1 MRNEL
6 EQLLA
11 LTYEEHAEAHG
22 LADDI
27 RPYGGSGAAFPA
39 RGGRTTGDGA
49 FLVPEE
55 SARQLSVQV
64 AQLGRIVA
72 VLARRMED
80 MEAQSARLITVSHAQ
95 ALQLGKL
102 IRGKAQAVA
111 QRYGLPADSE
121 KKIRAAIKKEL
132 LTRIGVRDL
141 HDTPLA
147 AWDRAAGIIDG
158 WSNIGLI
165 MEMRKSKNG

>member
-1 MRNEL
+1 MTGTAWEIPDEDGRIISAPTGN
-6 EQLLA
+6 A
-11 LTYEEHAEAHG
+11 GAYIMPAEA
-22 LADDI
+22 
-27 RPYGGSGAAFPA
+27 
-39 RGGRTTGDGA
+39 
-49 FLVPEE
+49 VK
-55 SARQLSVQV
+55 QLSAQV

-158 WSNIGLI
+158 WSNIALV
-165 MEMRKSKNG
+165 MELRRRNG

>member
-11 LTYEEHAEAHG
+11 LTQEEHEEKHG
-22 LADDI
+22 ATSSVGCADT
-27 RPYGGSGAAFPA
+27 FPS
-39 RGGRTTGDGA
+39 RGRHEDGGA

-80 MEAQSARLITVSHAQ
+80 MEAQNARLITVSHAQ
-95 ALQLGKL
+95 ALQLGKQ

-111 QRYGLPADSE
+111 QRYALPADSE

>member
-1 MRNEL
+1 M
-6 EQLLA
+6 
-11 LTYEEHAEAHG
+11 TYDHAPIITEA
-22 LADDI
+22 DSES
-27 RPYGGSGAAFPA
+27 GGAYI
-39 RGGRTTGDGA
+39 
-49 FLVPEE
+49 VPEE
-55 SARQLSVQV
+55 TVKLLGAQV

-102 IRGKAQAVA
+102 IRGKARAVA
-111 QRYGLPADSE
+111 ERYGLTAEGE

-165 MEMRKSKNG
+165 MEMRKSE

>member
-1 MRNEL
+1 MNEAV
-6 EQLLA
+6 E
-11 LTYEEHAEAHG
+11 YEAT
-22 LADDI
+22 
-27 RPYGGSGAAFPA
+27 FPS
-39 RGGRTTGDGA
+39 RERHEDGGA

-64 AQLGRIVA
+64 AQLGRIVT

-95 ALQLGKL
+95 ALQLWKQ
-102 IRGKAQAVA
+102 IRSKAQAVA
-111 QRYGLPADSE
+111 QRYALPEDSE

-158 WSNIGLI
+158 FSSIGLI
-165 MEMRKSKNG
+165 MEIRKGENQNGK